1 MRKKNK
7 RSTRR
12 EDFDG
17 TGIYIYGNKELI
29 IDGKC
34 SLVLYEDSRIV
45 LRCARKHAT
54 LAINGSSLKLC
65 TTGNHGIC
73 IKGNIG
79 SLEFGEGI

>member
-12 EDFDG
+12 EDFG
-17 TGIYIYGNKELI
+17 STGIYIYGNRELI

-45 LRCARKHAT
+45 LRSSKKQGS